1 MVSENSIYTDIS
13 RRTNGSI
20 MIGVVGP
27 VRTGKSTF
35 IKRFMET
42 MVIPHIDNEYARERA
57 KDELPQSGSGK
68 TIMTVEPK
76 FVPEEAVT
84 LTFDSGT
91 DVSVRLVDCVG
102 YMVEGAAGQFENGEE
117 RLVATPWFENE
128 IRMTE
133 AAEIGTHKVIAEHS
147 TIGIVVTTDGS
158 ICGIEREKYV
168 PAESRVIRELQEIG
182 KPFVVVVNST
192 DPQASAARRAA
203 DMIREKY
210 AVPCLCLDCQNLSE
224 ADISQVMEAVL
235 KEFPIDSVGFFFP
248 DWLQALPENSALKQ
262 TVIGDISESFS
273 GVEKY
278 GDIEGMLFRLSEKE
292 EIQKAEQSKS
302 TFEEGSAT
310 ITLFLP
316 RDLYYRSISEE
327 TGVEIRNDGELF
339 SALNEMSAVKVEYDR
354 LKEALESVRE
364 KGYGVVL
371 PEMTQMQLEEP
382 KIVRQGG
389 KYSVKL
395 KANAPAIH
403 MMLTNIETEVTPA
416 IGGETA
422 SEDIINFLLQGFD
435 GDINRIWQSNI
446 FGKSLYDI
454 ACESLTNKICSLSD
468 SARLKLQHTLERMIN
483 EGSAGLICFLL

>member
-1 MVSENSIYTDIS
+1 MKKETSIYADIAQ
-13 RRTNGSI
+13 RTNGAV

-35 IKRFMET
+35 IKRFMESA
-42 MVIPHIDNEYARERA
+42 VIPRIENEYVRERA

-68 TIMTVEPK
+68 TIMTSEPK

-84 LTFDSGT
+84 VSIDESVEL
-91 DVSVRLVDCVG
+91 SVRLVDCVG
-102 YMVEGAAGQFENGEE
+102 YMIEGAVGQFEDGEE

-128 IRMTE
+128 ISMTQ
-133 AAEIGTHKVIAEHS
+133 AAEIGTQKVINEHS
-147 TIGIVVTTDGS
+147 TIGVVVTTDGS
-158 ICGIEREKYV
+158 ICGIEREKYL
-168 PAESRVIRELQEIG
+168 PAEARVIRELQAIG
-182 KPFVVVVNST
+182 KPFAVVINST
-192 DPQASAARRAA
+192 EPSSAAAKRTAES
-203 DMIREKY
+203 IREKY
-210 AVPCLCLDCQNLSE
+210 AVPCVCLDCLNMTE
-224 ADISQVMEAVL
+224 TDIAQVMEAVL
-235 KEFPIDSVGFFFP
+235 EEFPIEAVGFYLP
-248 DWLQALPENSALKQ
+248 DWLRALPDNNALKT
-262 TVIGDISESFS
+262 TVYGEIVESFS
-273 GVEKY
+273 HVKKY
-278 GDIEGMLFRLSEKE
+278 CDVCAAIEQIAGNE
-292 EIQKAEQSKS
+292 EIQNAEKNS
-302 TFEEGSAT
+302 TSLGEGSVSVSLA
-310 ITLFLP
+310 LP
-316 RDLYYRSISEE
+316 RELYYRSISEE

-339 SALNEMSAVKVEYDR
+339 SALSEMSAVKADFDR
-354 LKEALESVRE
+354 LKEAIESVRE

-371 PEMTQMQLEEP
+371 PDMSQMQLEEP

-403 MMLTNIETEVTPA
+403 MMMTNIETEVTPA

-468 SARLKLQHTLERMIN
+468 NARIKLQHTLERMIN
-483 EGSAGLICFLL
+483 EGSAGLICILL